1 MKRNILLIIFAIIVQ
16 LSCVEQ
22 VDLPYR
28 NETPVLVVDGE
39 ITNEN
44 PPYSLRLSYSGKFVS
59 GSIITSRLAV
69 NGARVILTDDAGN
82 SVRFRQ
88 NIYEPALYQ
97 TDNEYKCQIG
107 RSYSLR
113 IEMPDGKVYITKPQ
127 LMKGVVPISAIYADK
142 IKNFVRTYI
151 DTKDAE
157 NSTDYYRW
165 KSYSISYKRT
175 NGTSGGGACGP
186 NCWAYNQ
193 VDGINIFADTYI
205 NGKEIKKRLVHF
217 SPIDDAAPLARHY
230 IEVKQMSISQEAYLF
245 WQQYEEQ
252 RTRTGS
258 IFDPLPSTIIGNV
271 VNEKDDKDFALGFFG
286 VSGVSTKRLTVDPSL
301 ISLSTEPSL
310 GLLPPQIPSE
320 KPLVG
325 CLSAYPGY
333 GCTPPTTWE

>member
-1 MKRNILLIIFAIIVQ
+1 MKRNIVLILCAILIQ

-22 VDLPYR
+22 IELPYR

-39 ITNEN
+39 ITNEA
-44 PPYSLRLSYSGKFVS
+44 PPYNLRLSYSGRFVS

-69 NGARVILTDDAGN
+69 NGARVIMTDDDGN

-97 TDNEYKCQIG
+97 TDNQYQCQVG

-127 LMKGVVPISAIYADK
+127 LMKGVPPISNIYADK
-142 IKNFVRTYI
+142 TEHFVRTYI

-165 KSYSISYKRT
+165 KSYSISLKIT
-175 NGTSGGGACGP
+175 QGAGINTCTGS
-186 NCWAYNQ
+186 CWAYNRDEG
-193 VDGINIFADTYI
+193 VNVFADTYI

-217 SPIDDAAPLARHY
+217 SPIDIKAPLARHY
-230 IEVKQMSISQEAYLF
+230 IEVKQMAISEEAYLF

-271 VNEKDDKDFALGFFG
+271 VNEKDDTDFALGFFG
-286 VSGVSTKRLTVDPSL
+286 VSGVNTRRLLVDPSF
-301 ISLSTEPSL
+301 ISFSDEPGF
-310 GLLPPQIPSE
+310 GLLPPPVLTETPPGNCQMRF
-320 KPLVG
+320 
-325 CLSAYPGY
+325 PGY
-333 GCTPPTTWE
+333 GCTPPIEWK